1 MALLARFNLMDYSLL
16 LTITTN
22 DKFYAMKNRTSAP
35 LNAEDRDFL
44 KKQFDETKSNR
55 HTFLSLN
62 CKYIYH
68 LGIIDYL
75 QDYHFEK
82 KMENFAKEKVLG
94 RSSANGEISAVH
106 PTRYAPRFVDFMQ

>member
-1 MALLARFNLMDYSLL
+1 MDYSLL

-35 LNAEDRDFL
+35 LNAEDRVLL

-82 KMENFAKEKVLG
+82 KMENFAKETVLG
-94 RSSANGEISAVH
+94 RSSVAHGEISAVQ
-106 PTRYAPRFVDFMQ
+106 PARYAPRFVEFM